1 MNIFIWNSFKVN
13 KENIENDDSDIVGNL
28 RELYSNYSIYEKE
41 DQSDSELFQMNFPFL
56 EKNSPK

>member
-1 MNIFIWNSFKVN
+1 MNIFIWNSLNVN

-41 DQSDSELFQMNFPFL
+41 D
-56 EKNSPK
+56 